1 METLIRPVLRQ
12 ALRETQTTRRQFSI
26 LTVLLE
32 NESVK
37 EVLEVVP
44 ELVEK
49 LLSMMCER
57 NSCFCAQITTVLITL
72 IVRNYEETSED
83 AGEE

>member
-1 METLIRPVLRQ
+1 MLRQ

-37 EVLEVVP
+37 EVLEVN
-44 ELVEK
+44 K
-49 LLSMMCER
+49 
-57 NSCFCAQITTVLITL
+57 AQRHIRGGIATRKKYRGI
-72 IVRNYEETSED
+72 
-83 AGEE
+83 

>member
-1 METLIRPVLRQ
+1 MLRQ
-12 ALRETQTTRRQFSI
+12 ALRETQ
-26 LTVLLE
+26 TVLLE